1 MILIALI
8 ANRARYLARNRS
20 KTKPVFRI
28 IFCSNICWLFCHGKE
43 SFLNCFILKPFDF
56 FWCSKLELPMFQK
69 EISLTGLEQSSD
81 FFLILKSSRLQ
92 ELFKETVSI
101 NIMWK
106 SSYDSL
112 HAELDHVIYHMLR
125 NLTRFQCHGRT
136 HGKWRHLK
144 ELKYLELMI
153 EQIRSDRRIDM
164 CIITCIWN
172 AGFKGVISM
181 LENNEYLRV
190 RLSSRIQNFVWR
202 WLP

>member
-1 MILIALI
+1 MLIILSRKKSLYWTIW
-8 ANRARYLARNRS
+8 S
-20 KTKPVFRI
+20 
-28 IFCSNICWLFCHGKE
+28 
-43 SFLNCFILKPFDF
+43 PFDF
-56 FWCSKLELPMFQK
+56 FWCSKLELLFQK

-153 EQIRSDRRIDM
+153 EQIRSDRRIDV

-190 RLSSRIQNFVWR
+190 R
-202 WLP
+202 

>member
-1 MILIALI
+1 MPTERDIWREIDQKQNQCLEL
-8 ANRARYLARNRS
+8 YFVQ
-20 KTKPVFRI
+20 TYVDYFVTE
-28 IFCSNICWLFCHGKE
+28 KE
-43 SFLNCFILKPFDF
+43 SFLNNLKSVRF
-56 FWCSKLELPMFQK
+56 LLMFQIGTSNVPK
-69 EISLTGLEQSSD
+69 RNLSNRLRTIFRF

-136 HGKWRHLK
+136 HGKWRHLM

-153 EQIRSDRRIDM
+153 GQIRSDRRIDI
-164 CIITCIWN
+164 CITTCIWN

-181 LENNEYLRV
+181 L
-190 RLSSRIQNFVWR
+190 
-202 WLP
+202 